1 MDQDD
6 LFAEFLF
13 NKTKVKALNNL
24 QPLTG
29 VNNSDVLTPFLTEAQ
44 SIFVSSL
51 QEYITDDEVM
61 KDRQRQE
68 DFLVFLKQ
76 ELPSLV
82 SKFYKMCNG
91 KTD

>member
-6 LFAEFLF
+6 LFAKFLF
-13 NKTKVKALNNL
+13 NKTKVKALSNL
-24 QPLTG
+24 QPLVG
-29 VNNSDVLTPFLTEAQ
+29 VNNSDVLTVFVTEAQ

-51 QEYITDDEVM
+51 QECVTSDELM
-61 KDRQRQE
+61 KDRLRQE
-68 DFLVFLKQ
+68 EFLAFLKQ

-82 SKFYKMCNG
+82 NKFYKICNG

>member
-13 NKTKVKALNNL
+13 NKTKVKALSNL
-24 QPLTG
+24 QPLT
-29 VNNSDVLTPFLTEAQ
+29 SDTLTAFITEAQ

-51 QEYITDDEVM
+51 QECLTSDEGM
-61 KDRQRQE
+61 KERQRQE
-68 DFLVFLKQ
+68 EFLIFLKQ
-76 ELPSLV
+76 ELPLLV
-82 SKFYKMCNG
+82 TKFYKVCNG